1 MGQEAGHTQNGVQ
14 FIYNIFFEAC
24 FILSAPY
31 YFLRMKRRG
40 GWRHGFGGGMGGMGM
55 NPMMGGG
62 MGGMGGGM
70 YRYRRGSRA
79 QQVAPQPQNL
89 QNRYRSFNFRRR

>member
-1 MGQEAGHTQNGVQ
+1 
-14 FIYNIFFEAC
+14 
-24 FILSAPY
+24 
-31 YFLRMKRRG
+31 
-40 GWRHGFGGGMGGMGM
+40 
-55 NPMMGGG
+55 